1 MENKRVNPLYHKI
14 PRLLTAVYKGFFGGL
29 IDGGAVRGGGGGG
42 RGINGIKN
50 VRND

>member
-29 IDGGAVRGGGGGG
+29 IDGGAGGGGGA
-42 RGINGIKN
+42 
-50 VRND
+50 